1 VTCVLGLNAYH
12 GDAAACLLRDG
23 RVVAAVE
30 EERLNR
36 VKHWAGFPAAA
47 IAWCLREG
55 GIGLGDLAAVAI
67 NRDPGAQRWRKLG
80 YLLRRRPSPRLVLQR
95 LANRKRWSAIEDEL
109 AAAFPGQR
117 LAAPPRFVEHHLAH
131 LASAYLASPFERA
144 TAISI
149 DGMGDFASAAWGLGD
164 GGALA
169 LEGRVHFP
177 HSLGLFYQA
186 ATQYLG
192 FPHYGDEYKLMGL
205 AAYGTPRE
213 AQAFE
218 RIVQLQDDGSFRLDL
233 SFFRHHREAV
243 AYEWRGG
250 QPTVG
255 ALWTGAWEALLGP
268 ARRPDDPL
276 EDRHRDLA
284 AAVQRTYEDAA
295 FHLIGTQLRR
305 HGTRAVAIS
314 GGCGFNSVA
323 NGKLRRALP
332 VDRVYV
338 QAAAGDAG
346 GALGAAYVA
355 WRELAGAAK
364 PPPLLEAGL
373 GPGFTAAEMQQAID
387 AAQDALADEAIH
399 PQRIDDEAA
408 LCQRIAQAI
417 EAGAVV
423 GWFQG
428 RAEWG
433 PRALGH
439 RSILADPRRGDVKA
453 LLNAKIKRRES
464 FRPFAPSVLAEQ
476 VGAWFEEDDAVP
488 FMGQVFQIREEK
500 RALIP
505 AVTHV
510 DGSGRL
516 QSVARDASPLYHRLI
531 SAFFQRTGVPMLLN
545 TSFNENEPIVCRPKE
560 ALDCFLRTRMDL
572 LALGPFVLS
581 RGD

>member
-1 VTCVLGLNAYH
+1 MTWVLGLNAYH
-12 GDAAACLLRDG
+12 ADAAACLIKNG

-36 VKHWAGFPAAA
+36 AKHWAGFPAAA
-47 IAWCLREG
+47 IDWCLREG

-67 NRDPGAQRWRKLG
+67 NRDPKAQRWRKLA
-80 YLLRRRPSPRLVLQR
+80 YLLRRRPSPKLVLQR
-95 LANRKRWSAIEDEL
+95 LANRGKWSGIETEI

-117 LAAPPRFVEHHLAH
+117 LKAPVRFVEHHLAH
-131 LASAYLASPFERA
+131 LASAYLASPFEHA
-144 TAISI
+144 TIVSI
-149 DGMGDFASAAWGLGD
+149 DGMGDFASAAWGVGE
-164 GGALA
+164 GGQLS

-213 AQAFE
+213 RAVFD
-218 RIVQLQDDGSFRLDL
+218 RIVRHESDGTFRLDL
-233 SFFRHHREAV
+233 AFFRHHREAV
-243 AYEWRGG
+243 PYEWRGG
-250 QPTVG
+250 QPVVG
-255 ALWTGAWEALLGP
+255 ALWTAAWEELLGP
-268 ARRPDDPL
+268 ARRPEDPL

-284 AAVQRTYEDAA
+284 AAVQRSFEDAA
-295 FHLIGTQLRR
+295 FHLIGAQLQR

-323 NGKLRRALP
+323 NGKLRRLLP

-355 WRELAGAAK
+355 WRELAGASK
-364 PPPLLEAGL
+364 PPPVLDAGL
-373 GPGFTAAEMQQAID
+373 GPAFSAAEMEQAIVE
-387 AAQDALADEAIH
+387 ARPALAAEGIR
-399 PQRIDDEAA
+399 PQRIDEEGA
-408 LCQRIAQAI
+408 LCARVAAAI

-428 RAEWG
+428 RVEWG

-464 FRPFAPSVLAEQ
+464 FRPFAPSVLAEE

-488 FMGQVFQIREEK
+488 FMGQVFQIREER
-500 RALIP
+500 RARIP

-516 QSVARDASPLYHRLI
+516 QSVDREANPLYHRLI
-531 SAFFQRTGVPMLLN
+531 AAFFARTGVPMLLN

-560 ALDCFLRTRMDL
+560 ALDCFLRTKMDL
-572 LALGPFVLS
+572 LALGPFVLA
-581 RGD
+581 RGG